1 MNLNNYEEFVDYCI
15 CHVCKECD
23 YSKYCN
29 NDSKIKRLI
38 VDEHRHKQII
48 INIRKAKLK
57 KLLS

>member
-1 MNLNNYEEFVDYCI
+1 MNLNDYQEFVDYCI
-15 CHVCKECD
+15 CHVCHDCD

-38 VDEHRHKQII
+38 VDEKRHRKII
-48 INIRKAKLK
+48 RNIRKEKLR